1 MAPLDDITICREL
14 PLPLSPGNGSSN
26 TALGIGTQRA
36 SRSLQELC
44 SEQREASG
52 SLSQPRPS
60 HSCIKLNNNNTTSV
74 MISNREVSND
84 NNTIDTLEILTCI
97 TDAILII
104 GAFIVVVSV
113 CVSFSIVGLK
123 LFLAYSN
130 HTSPVA

>member
-1 MAPLDDITICREL
+1 MVPLDDITICREL

-60 HSCIKLNNNNTTSV
+60 HSCIKLNNNNTTSI
-74 MISNREVSND
+74 MISSND
-84 NNTIDTLEILTCI
+84 NNTNDNLEILTCI